1 MMDGWKYW
9 DGRKVFL
16 RLKNGRVY
24 SGIIDSV
31 DDSDKNIIFISLID
45 KFSKKITFVVS
56 EILEIKE
63 EA

>member
-1 MMDGWKYW
+1 MDGWKYW

-24 SGIIDSV
+24 SGKINNV

-45 KFSKKITFVVS
+45 KFDKKITFVHS
-56 EILEIKE
+56 EIIEIKE
-63 EA
+63 EN